1 LTTTSA
7 QQQFITNEQ
16 FSYYSVI
23 SNPSFKAYEKLPDWQ
38 KAKLIENFVREVML
52 SNLSDRQA
60 QIVLN
65 DYFIIDYTLSVKE
78 FDLTDTANSHGRDIL
93 AYAVVSM
100 GSKQN
105 FLKTLLTN
113 YSITEQ
119 KSEEKAY
126 QEFKEQKKDD
136 EKKKWSFFGK

>member
-1 LTTTSA
+1 MNSVPA
-7 QQQFITNEQ
+7 QQFITNEQ
-16 FSYYSVI
+16 FSFYSVI
-23 SNPSFKAYEKLPDWQ
+23 SNPSFKAFDTLPDWQ
-38 KAKLIENFVREVML
+38 KAKLIESFVREVML
-52 SNLSDRQA
+52 GNLKDRQA

-65 DYFIIDYTLSVKE
+65 NYFIIDYCLSVKE

-93 AYAVVSM
+93 AYAIVSM
-100 GSKQN
+100 GQNQN

-136 EKKKWSFFGK
+136 EKKKWSFLGAR